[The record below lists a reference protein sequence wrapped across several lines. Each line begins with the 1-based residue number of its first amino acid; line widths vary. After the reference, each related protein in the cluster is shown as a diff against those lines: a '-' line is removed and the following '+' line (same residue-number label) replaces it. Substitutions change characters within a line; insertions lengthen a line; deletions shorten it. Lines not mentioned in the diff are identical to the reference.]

1 MAGKDSDTVPAGT
14 LSAIRRATGLKDLKA
29 ANLSSTFKW
38 DSDFELVT
46 KKEVVVAFEAVCWNA
61 RKKVFESL
69 RR

>member
-1 MAGKDSDTVPAGT
+1 LTPGSGRPVAILGPAPC
-14 LSAIRRATGLKDLKA
+14 RAQDVDCARLHHRV
-29 ANLSSTFKW
+29 KW